1 MIAKKTDFFVFL
13 DFSYFF
19 HTLKSYIF
27 CTKRKCRVSTFQK
40 CMGLC
45 VFDVYKKY
53 DNSKTDSMSKIME
66 KNPTLPSPQGVK
78 VTVEKMHEFT
88 DGCADCSAVLRIL
101 AF

>member
-1 MIAKKTDFFVFL
+1 
-13 DFSYFF
+13 
-19 HTLKSYIF
+19 
-27 CTKRKCRVSTFQK
+27 
-40 CMGLC
+40 MGLC

>member
-1 MIAKKTDFFVFL
+1 MQNNKTIIQSIFMIAKKTDFFVFL

-53 DNSKTDSMSKIME
+53 DNSKTDSISKIMG
-66 KNPTLPSPQGVK
+66 KKKPYPP
-78 VTVEKMHEFT
+78 
-88 DGCADCSAVLRIL
+88 
-101 AF
+101 